1 MLKQIAICIAL
12 IGTPHLA
19 AAQTI
24 QDQLVE
30 QLQAQGFTNMQ
41 VSRTW
46 LGRVRI
52 MSRRGDLVREL
63 VFNPQTGEI
72 LRDLWKTDDDDRAPW
87 LFNPDSSWFDDDDDD
102 DDYDDDDDD
111 DNDDDDD
118 DDDDDDPDDD

>member
-12 IGTPHLA
+12 IGTPQFA

-24 QDQLVE
+24 QDQIVE
-30 QLQAQGFTNMQ
+30 QLQAQGFTNLQ

-52 MSRRGDLVREL
+52 ISRRGDLVREL

-72 LRDLWKTDDDDRAPW
+72 LRDLWKTDDDD
-87 LFNPDSSWFDDDDDD
+87 
-102 DDYDDDDDD
+102 
-111 DNDDDDD
+111 
-118 DDDDDDPDDD
+118 